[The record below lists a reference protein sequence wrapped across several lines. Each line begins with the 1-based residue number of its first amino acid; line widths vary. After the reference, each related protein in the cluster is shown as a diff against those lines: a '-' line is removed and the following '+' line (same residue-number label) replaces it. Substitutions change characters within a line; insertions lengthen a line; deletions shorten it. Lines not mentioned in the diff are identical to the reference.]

1 MKSAFALLFLLLMI
15 FLASSAFA
23 SSEISDARNLTK
35 FDKGYRFDENGWIY
49 VHIEG
54 DPYDRGFQYGYLVAP
69 ELDRIMKNVR
79 HLTLWNTGMD
89 LSFFVQAAVDL
100 FLPQLDQ
107 EYQDE
112 IKGIADGANMA
123 GVNVTR
129 QEILAWNGYSELID
143 YWWPR
148 QKDENLADKNS
159 KGHCSAFIATG
170 NATRMGDVVIAHNT
184 WECYERGQF
193 YNVILDIKP
202 SQGHRIFMQ
211 SVPGYLDSF
220 TDFFMTDAGLVGT
233 ETTIGGFEVYSA
245 GQAPEFCRVRKAMQ
259 YADGLDDFVAIM
271 SENNSGGLADSWL
284 LGDVNSGEIMRFEL
298 GLNYSNITTTKDG
311 YFIGFNAPLDPK
323 IRNLECSDTGYADIR
338 HPHGARQVRLAQL
351 MKEYYGK
358 IDVESAK
365 TILADHY
372 DVYLNEINPSSRTV
386 DGHYE
391 LDALEY
397 LSLPDWSL
405 PFSPDGTVDGKV
417 ANSSMARELSFSAR
431 WGSSSGM
438 PFNATS
444 FLEEHIQWSH
454 LQGLLLDRPT
464 EPWTV
469 FKSAE
474 T

>member
-1 MKSAFALLFLLLMI
+1 
-15 FLASSAFA
+15 
-23 SSEISDARNLTK
+23 
-35 FDKGYRFDENGWIY
+35 
-49 VHIEG
+49 
-54 DPYDRGFQYGYLVAP
+54 
-69 ELDRIMKNVR
+69 
-79 HLTLWNTGMD
+79 
-89 LSFFVQAAVDL
+89 
-100 FLPQLDQ
+100 
-107 EYQDE
+107 
-112 IKGIADGANMA
+112 
-123 GVNVTR
+123 
-129 QEILAWNGYSELID
+129 
-143 YWWPR
+143 
-148 QKDENLADKNS
+148 
-159 KGHCSAFIATG
+159 
-170 NATRMGDVVIAHNT
+170 
-184 WECYERGQF
+184 
-193 YNVILDIKP
+193 
-202 SQGHRIFMQ
+202 
-211 SVPGYLDSF
+211 
-220 TDFFMTDAGLVGT
+220 MTDAGLVGT

-454 LQGLLLDRPT
+454 LQGLLLDRQT

-469 FKSAE
+469 FKSDE